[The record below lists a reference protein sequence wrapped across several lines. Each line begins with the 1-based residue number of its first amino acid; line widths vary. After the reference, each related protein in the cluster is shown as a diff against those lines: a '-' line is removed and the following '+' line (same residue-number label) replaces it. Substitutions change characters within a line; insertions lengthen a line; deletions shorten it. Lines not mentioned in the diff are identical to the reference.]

1 MNNLYEDIKG
11 NPHFNRLEIGDL
23 LFAEYTCPL
32 ESKQFGIWTQ
42 HDYLVHVVSGKKT
55 WHTPDGSWPVS
66 GGETLF
72 FKKGAA
78 VVEQHFESD
87 FCVMIFFIPD
97 SLTREVATQHLTDLG
112 KCPVSHG
119 SDSHAIPVQS
129 DLGLSGFF
137 TSMRTYFSGK
147 EKPTEP
153 LLRLKIKELILSI
166 LLSRTNPELS
176 IYLRMLANSDGPSLP
191 NIMEVN
197 FRYRLSLDEFARLS
211 HRSLSSFK
219 RDFSKHFGE
228 PPGRWIL
235 ARRLDYAAALLRS
248 NGEMNITEIVF
259 DSGFEDVSHFNK
271 AFKKRFETSPTL
283 YRKGK
288 DG

>member
-32 ESKQFGIWTQ
+32 ESKMFGIWTQ
-42 HDYLVHVVSGKKT
+42 HDYLVHVVSGTKT

-97 SLTREVATQHLTDLG
+97 SLTREVASRHVADLG
-112 KCPVSHG
+112 PCPASEG
-119 SDSHAIPVQS
+119 KESRAIPVHS

-137 TSMRTYFSGK
+137 TSMKTYFAGD

-153 LLRLKIKELILSI
+153 LLRLKLKELILSI
-166 LLSRTNPELS
+166 LLSRKNPQLS
-176 IYLRMLANSDGPSLP
+176 LYLRTLANSDGPSLP
-191 NIMEVN
+191 SIMEAN
-197 FRYRLSLDEFARLS
+197 FRYRLSLDEFSRLT

-219 RDFSKHFGE
+219 RDFQKHYGQ

-235 ARRLDYAAALLRS
+235 ARRLNYAAALLRNS
-248 NGEMNITEIVF
+248 SEMNITEIVF

-271 AFKKRFETSPTL
+271 AFKMRFGTSPTL
-283 YRKGK
+283 YRQGE
-288 DG
+288 GS